1 MSNSRA
7 TTIPICITDY
17 PTDLT
22 IIMTMITIMML
33 KKNTKPRLLL
43 KSLKKKLIIK
53 KTIEDLKR
61 KIG

>member
-1 MSNSRA
+1 
-7 TTIPICITDY
+7 
-17 PTDLT
+17 
-22 IIMTMITIMML
+22 MITTMML